1 MCSRRLEGLNVGE
14 LKNKKGDFEMNTN
27 IKIGLDLGRS
37 STKLV
42 GPKGEILF
50 YNHAAL
56 LNATKLEGS
65 YVGMKNRRRP
75 MVVKGE
81 FGEFYVGKG
90 AHDFGQPVESFDP
103 EHLTGTNEMR
113 ALVYGALTMYQK
125 QFGLFDAPL
134 VIAVGLPL
142 QLMSGDSAKKNQ
154 GLVQKWLIGGHSW
167 SADGEAFEI
176 QVETVKMAPQAL
188 GALFDYA
195 FDLNGEAIAGR
206 EDAMKL
212 ESAEISIGS
221 DSVELMVTKRNSD
234 TERFNGGESVG
245 VRKLFKRID
254 PKGLFSYG
262 ELDLKMRGKDDEF
275 SDEIKAK
282 LPEYIDSWAVEVKG
296 FINRK
301 WEGAHER
308 FHKIFIVGGG
318 AFLLEKQLSVRFN
331 GRTVMPENPV
341 MSIAR
346 GLYKLL
352 LVSK

>member
-1 MCSRRLEGLNVGE
+1 MS
-14 LKNKKGDFEMNTN
+14 
-27 IKIGLDLGRS
+27 IKIGLDLGMS

-50 YNHAAL
+50 YNQAAL
-56 LNATKLEGS
+56 LNAARVEGNFA
-65 YVGMKNRRRP
+65 GMRNRRRP
-75 MVVKGE
+75 MVVHGS
-81 FGEFYVGKG
+81 FGEFYVGKN
-90 AHDFGQPVESFDP
+90 AHDFGQPVESFDF

-113 ALVYGALTMYQK
+113 ALVYGALTTYMK
-125 QFGLFDAPL
+125 QFGSFEEPL
-134 VIAVGLPL
+134 VVAVGLPL
-142 QLMSGDSAKKNQ
+142 QLMSGDSAKRNQ
-154 GLVQKWLIGGHSW
+154 RAVQDWLSGAHAW
-167 SADGEAFEI
+167 AADEEMYS
-176 QVETVKMAPQAL
+176 VEVEKVLLAPQAL
-188 GALFDYA
+188 GALFDYV
-195 FDLNGEAIAGR
+195 FDQEGQAIAGR

-212 ESAEISIGS
+212 ECAEISIGS
-221 DSVELMVTKRNSD
+221 NSVELMVTKRNSD
-234 TERFNGGESVG
+234 TERFNGGEAVG

-254 PKGLFSYG
+254 PKGLYTYG
-262 ELDLKMRGKDDEF
+262 ELDMKMRGKDDEF
-275 SDEIKAK
+275 TNDVKARM
-282 LPEYIDSWAVEVKG
+282 PEYINSWSVEVKG

-318 AFLLEKQLSVRFN
+318 AYLLDKQLNARFN

>member
-1 MCSRRLEGLNVGE
+1 M
-14 LKNKKGDFEMNTN
+14 KTN
-27 IKIGLDLGRS
+27 IGLDLGMS

-50 YNHAAL
+50 YNQASL
-56 LNATKLEGS
+56 LNATKMEGS
-65 YVGMKNRRRP
+65 YAGMRNRRRP

-81 FGEFYVGKG
+81 FGEFYVGKR
-90 AHDFGQPVESFDP
+90 AHDFGQPVESFDF

-113 ALVYGALTMYQK
+113 ALVYGALTVYQK
-125 QFGLFDAPL
+125 QYGVFDEPL

-142 QLMSGDSAKKNQ
+142 QLMSGDAAKRNQ
-154 GLVQKWLIGGHSW
+154 GLVQKWLMGAHTW
-167 SADGEAFEI
+167 QADGETFTVN
-176 QVETVKMAPQAL
+176 VERVAMAPQAI
-188 GALFDYA
+188 GALFDYV
-195 FDLNGEAIAGR
+195 FDMKGEAIQGH
-206 EDAMKL
+206 EDAMQK
-212 ESAEISIGS
+212 ECAEISLGS
-221 DSVELMVTKRNSD
+221 NSVELMVTKRNSD
-234 TERFNGGESVG
+234 TERFNGGEAVG

-254 PKGLFSYG
+254 PKGLYTYG
-262 ELDLKMRGKDDEF
+262 ELDMKMRGKDDEF

-282 LPEYIDSWAVEVKG
+282 LPEFINSWSVEVKG

-318 AFLLEKQLSVRFN
+318 AFLLEKQLSARFN